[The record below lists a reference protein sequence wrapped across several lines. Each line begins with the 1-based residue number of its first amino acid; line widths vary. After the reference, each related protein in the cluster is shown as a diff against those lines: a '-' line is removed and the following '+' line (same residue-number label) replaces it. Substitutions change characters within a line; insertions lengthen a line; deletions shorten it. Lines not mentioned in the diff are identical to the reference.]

1 MGFGHHRLG
10 YSAAE
15 WALAVTGND
24 TRPVIFHDILRM
36 RSNESAFVDDVET
49 MYSKGSQWMTEMPN
63 TVEAA
68 LASVSG
74 AGGNANALRMQA
86 QTASLMDSLVA
97 DLDRDSPFVATH
109 PLVGCLAVAAG
120 FRNVVNLV
128 VDNHPQWFC
137 VVPGALNLVQGPSL
151 YQELIQM
158 GVPEDEMELAGHWYV
173 GLLAHLFCVMIALFD
188 TDEMHKACKM

>member
-10 YSAAE
+10 YGAAE
-15 WALAVTGND
+15 WALANQTNSD
-24 TRPVIFHDILRM
+24 RPVWFHDVLQV

-49 MYSKGSQWMTEMPN
+49 LYSKGSQFMTELPD

-74 AGGNANALRMQA
+74 AGGNANALRLQA
-86 QTASLMDSLVA
+86 QTASLMTSLVE

-120 FRNVVNLV
+120 FENVVNLV

-158 GVPEDEMELAGHWYV
+158 GVPEDEIELAGHWYV
-173 GLLAHLFCVMIALFD
+173 SFVRSCCAIIALAD
-188 TDEMHKACKM
+188 RDEKGAC